1 MVNNVMSRHLEN
13 PKLKYMKLM
22 GFFQFG
28 FLLQSL
34 AVLCTTPHCDKNKQI
49 CFDVKAFLELIK
61 RLASCLGLSL
71 IAWCC
76 VSPWKTMI
84 CSKYRFISNFHKRIL
99 QMQGG
104 QIFGGRYVIF
114 ITDFDQMFR
123 ISVVQTSNKYVFINF
138 AKSF

>member
-71 IAWCC
+71 IA
-76 VSPWKTMI
+76 
-84 CSKYRFISNFHKRIL
+84 
-99 QMQGG
+99 
-104 QIFGGRYVIF
+104 
-114 ITDFDQMFR
+114 
-123 ISVVQTSNKYVFINF
+123 
-138 AKSF
+138 